1 MKHIIYSAGVGK
13 NRALRVGD
21 FQRKV
26 SLILLIALALVL
38 PCSAALAEQIE
49 IVGAVTSAQAPAAQ
63 PTPAI
68 SEADEVD
75 MAMARASLK
84 SEPMPQGRLEGL
96 IIGIDPG
103 HQAHANSDK

>member
-49 IVGAVTSAQAPAAQ
+49 IVGAVTSAQAPAAR
-63 PTPAI
+63 PPFPKRTRWTWPW
-68 SEADEVD
+68 
-75 MAMARASLK
+75 RA
-84 SEPMPQGRLEGL
+84 PR
-96 IIGIDPG
+96 
-103 HQAHANSDK
+103 